1 MRIVRDRLAVAMALS
16 LALSCI
22 TGCGKP
28 EGPPEESGMVLRLA
42 SASHIK
48 GFDPV
53 HAGDSPS
60 IAVMALA
67 YEPLLQ
73 YKYLERPYA
82 VEPCLA
88 AGMPEVSADGLV
100 YRFRIRRGIR
110 FVDDPCFAASGG
122 AGRELVAEDFIYAFK
137 RLADVKT
144 QPTGWWIFDGKIVGL
159 DAFYKASATGNG
171 VDYDRPVEGLR
182 APDPYTLEI
191 ELTGPYPQLLYVLA
205 MTYTAAVAREA
216 VEHYGEEFLNHPVG
230 TGPYRLERWARGSKV
245 ILVRNPG
252 WRGETYPTMGEGGD
266 RELGLLDDAG
276 KAVPFIDRIER
287 TILVESQPRWLQFM
301 KGQFDAGGIPKD
313 NYDSAIGPD
322 RELLPEMEGKGIKLL
337 KTPTLVV
344 TYAAFNLD
352 DPVLGVHKLL
362 RQAMA
367 HAYDIERRIEI
378 FANGRAIPA
387 HGPLPPGLFGYDP
400 DYRNPYRDYDV
411 AKAKA
416 LLAEAGFPDGAGLPA
431 FAYDYVASTTAR
443 QQAELFKREMAEIGI
458 GIELNASTW
467 PQFLERVKGRKAQIW
482 GLAWGADYPD
492 PENFLQLLYGPN
504 SSPGPNGSNF
514 DHPEYNE
521 LYDRM
526 RIMPNGDERLRLIR
540 RMVDIVAEECPWILG
555 THPFAYTLQQAW
567 LKNYKPHEVGHG
579 LARYYRI
586 DTDLRNKLLA
596 EVF

>member
-1 MRIVRDRLAVAMALS
+1 MRIVRDRLTAAAALS

-22 TGCGKP
+22 IGCGKS
-28 EGPPEESGMVLRLA
+28 EGPPEEDGMVLRLA

-88 AGMPEVSADGLV
+88 AEMPEVSADGLV
-100 YRFRIRRGIR
+100 YRFRIRRGVR

-159 DAFYKASATGNG
+159 DAFYKASTTEDG

-182 APDPYTLEI
+182 APDPHTLEI

-230 TGPYRLERWARGSKV
+230 TGPYRLERWERGSKV
-245 ILVRNPG
+245 ILVRNPR
-252 WRGETYPTMGEGGD
+252 WRGETYPTVGEEGD

-322 RELLPEMEGKGIKLL
+322 RELMPVMEGKGIKLL

-352 DPVLGVHKLL
+352 DPVLGAHKRL

-387 HGPLPPGLFGYDP
+387 HGPLPPGLFGYDA

-411 AKAKA
+411 DKAKA
-416 LLAEAGFPDGAGLPA
+416 LLAEAGFPGGGGLPV
-431 FAYDYVASTTAR
+431 FAYDFVASTTSR

-596 EVF
+596 EKF

>member
-88 AGMPEVSADGLV
+88 AGMPEVRADGLV

-159 DAFYKASATGNG
+159 DAFYKASATENG

-205 MTYTAAVAREA
+205 MTYTSAVAREA

-245 ILVRNPG
+245 VLVRNPRLARRDLPRDG
-252 WRGETYPTMGEGGD
+252 RGRRP
-266 RELGLLDDAG
+266 
-276 KAVPFIDRIER
+276 R
-287 TILVESQPRWLQFM
+287 T
-301 KGQFDAGGIPKD
+301 G
-313 NYDSAIGPD
+313 
-322 RELLPEMEGKGIKLL
+322 
-337 KTPTLVV
+337 
-344 TYAAFNLD
+344 
-352 DPVLGVHKLL
+352 
-362 RQAMA
+362 
-367 HAYDIERRIEI
+367 
-378 FANGRAIPA
+378 
-387 HGPLPPGLFGYDP
+387 PPG
-400 DYRNPYRDYDV
+400 
-411 AKAKA
+411 
-416 LLAEAGFPDGAGLPA
+416 
-431 FAYDYVASTTAR
+431 
-443 QQAELFKREMAEIGI
+443 
-458 GIELNASTW
+458 
-467 PQFLERVKGRKAQIW
+467 
-482 GLAWGADYPD
+482 
-492 PENFLQLLYGPN
+492 
-504 SSPGPNGSNF
+504 
-514 DHPEYNE
+514 
-521 LYDRM
+521 
-526 RIMPNGDERLRLIR
+526 R
-540 RMVDIVAEECPWILG
+540 RG
-555 THPFAYTLQQAW
+555 
-567 LKNYKPHEVGHG
+567 
-579 LARYYRI
+579 
-586 DTDLRNKLLA
+586 
-596 EVF
+596 

>member
-88 AGMPEVSADGLV
+88 AGMPEVRADGLV

-159 DAFYKASATGNG
+159 DAFYKASATENG

-205 MTYTAAVAREA
+205 MTYTSAVAREA

-245 ILVRNPG
+245 VLVRNPG
-252 WRGETYPTMGEGGD
+252 WRGETYPAMGEEDD

-352 DPVLGVHKLL
+352 DPVLGAHKLL

-387 HGPLPPGLFGYDP
+387 HGPLPPGLFGYDA

-416 LLAEAGFPDGAGLPA
+416 LLAEAGFPDGGGLPA

-458 GIELNASTW
+458 EIELNASTW

-540 RMVDIVAEECPWILG
+540 RMVDIVSEECPWILG

-586 DTDLRNKLLA
+586 DSDLRNKLLA
-596 EVF
+596 EKF